1 MKDKILKLCRRLK
14 KCTLDD
20 LISLSEV
27 DEDIVK
33 TALLYLENE
42 GFIQISDG
50 QISCVEEKK
59 YTKGKIETKKLDLMF
74 EYRTPEEIEIIVKGF
89 CLEISPQKLCE
100 LIGVNCNC
108 ICHYY
113 GIFRKMIYDRQFKLL
128 LKSFFEKPKQGRYRR
143 FYEKYAFFYVY
154 KNQVFVCDKLLRASL
169 EKNFTKPEIREFK
182 NMYCYLARIESHNV
196 NENYMFHRLAE
207 SIWRR
212 CREYAYLYQDLK
224 TNLLN
229 IC

>member
-1 MKDKILKLCRRLK
+1 MHDKILKLCRRLK

-20 LISLSEV
+20 LVSLTET

-42 GFIQISDG
+42 GFIQISNG

-89 CLEISPQKLCE
+89 CLEIPPQKLCV
-100 LIGVNCNC
+100 LIGVNANC

-113 GIFRKMIYDRQFKLL
+113 GVFRKMIYDRQFKLL
-128 LKSFFEKPKQGRYRR
+128 LKSFFSAP
-143 FYEKYAFFYVY
+143 
-154 KNQVFVCDKLLRASL
+154 L
-169 EKNFTKPEIREFK
+169 
-182 NMYCYLARIESHNV
+182 
-196 NENYMFHRLAE
+196 
-207 SIWRR
+207 
-212 CREYAYLYQDLK
+212 
-224 TNLLN
+224 
-229 IC
+229 